1 MLHAVVNDYDDRCWL
16 TKVENGRLILEH
28 IARNNTLA
36 VLSGN
41 EIETGIENR
50 FLGKKDRKLQINE
63 TKAKA

>member
-1 MLHAVVNDYDDRCWL
+1 MLHAVVNDYVDRCRL
-16 TKVENGRLILEH
+16 TEVENGILILEH

-41 EIETGIENR
+41 EIGTGIENR
-50 FLGKKDRKLQINE
+50 FLGKKNRKLQINE